1 MKTTNNRHAPYMMKR
16 ALIISILI
24 LNAITLAAI
33 KPNRV
38 YSYTPDKLDLTY
50 EEFKVKTDDGFT
62 LNVWHLPSEGEG
74 TPVIISQSDA
84 GNMGDWLYL
93 GLYLQ
98 AYGQIRRRGTAGLQP
113 MERP

>member
-1 MKTTNNRHAPYMMKR
+1 MMKR
-16 ALIISILI
+16 TLIISILI

-62 LNVWHLPSEGEG
+62 LNVWHL
-74 TPVIISQSDA
+74 Q
-84 GNMGDWLYL
+84 
-93 GLYLQ
+93 
-98 AYGQIRRRGTAGLQP
+98 
-113 MERP
+113 

>member
-1 MKTTNNRHAPYMMKR
+1 MKR
-16 ALIISILI
+16 TLILSILI

-62 LNVWHLPSEGEG
+62 LNVWHLPSEGDG
-74 TPVIISQSDA
+74 APVIISQSDA
-84 GNMGDWLYL
+84 GKGKQVVKTFDCEHISGFFRYPEE
-93 GLYLQ
+93 YT
-98 AYGQIRRRGTAGLQP
+98 TAIVDFLK
-113 MERP
+113 